1 VFSVFTKVAR
11 AGLELKHTAVML
23 LHPSGYGFGKTRV
36 RSAEIIPVGFM
47 EPVRSSMNRI
57 SRIILA
63 FSFVAAAAAAQTS
76 APTPAGSKQSDSNN
90 QSKQPDSQ
98 HKMDRAAAYYH
109 YTLAHM
115 YEEQVTMYGRS
126 EMANKALEEYRLAI
140 EADPSSEFLTSALAE
155 LYVKTGRI
163 RDAVL
168 EAQDILKRDPNNLEA
183 RKLLGR
189 IYLRSLGDEPGNAS
203 GSDNMLKLAIDQYE
217 QIVKIE
223 PNNVDDHLLL
233 GRLYRLN
240 NDLQKAEAELKIA
253 VKLDPDSEEAVTTL
267 ALLYTDEGDS
277 THALQVLSSVPDTG
291 RSAKLYAAL
300 GATYE
305 QRKDYK
311 SAIDAYQHAIQ
322 LDRDNLDA
330 IRGLAEN
337 YLNDGQI
344 DRALDQYKVIA
355 DANPEDA
362 QTYLRISEIYRR
374 QGKFQDA
381 LDNLKKAQAMVPDAL
396 EVPYNI
402 AEVYE
407 AQGRYDDAE
416 KILLDLLKKT
426 DKPDSSY
433 SQGDRNN
440 RAIFIERL
448 GMIYRDQEN
457 YTAAAETFRKL
468 IPLGDDNARTG
479 YQDVIDTYREA
490 KLWPEATAT
499 AKEAAQKLPNDREL
513 RMVLDAQLAD
523 TGDPEKPLA
532 DVRSLLKGT
541 HEDREVYLRLAI
553 MDTRLKRWS
562 DAEEA
567 LNKAEQ
573 LSTKAEDKEYVYFL
587 RGSTYEREK
596 KYDQSEAEFKKILAA
611 NPQNAATLNYLGY
624 MNADRGVELEEA
636 LSYIKEAVSLEPS
649 NGAYLD
655 SLGWAYF
662 KLGKYEMAEENLT
675 KASLHMASD
684 PTVQDHLGDL
694 YQKTGRL
701 KLAAAHW
708 ERAMEE
714 WNKTVPAEVDGDLF
728 AATQKKLDA
737 AKVRLAKEES
747 EKR

>member
-1 VFSVFTKVAR
+1 
-11 AGLELKHTAVML
+11 
-23 LHPSGYGFGKTRV
+23 
-36 RSAEIIPVGFM
+36 
-47 EPVRSSMNRI
+47 MNRI
-57 SRIILA
+57 SRAVLLSMFLA
-63 FSFVAAAAAAQTS
+63 AVASAQTS
-76 APTPAGSKQSDSNN
+76 PASPADSKPAEPKAASSKGAQTPPRKV
-90 QSKQPDSQ
+90 
-98 HKMDRAAAYYH
+98 DRAAAYFH
-109 YTLAHM
+109 YTVAHM
-115 YEEQVTMYGRS
+115 YEEQVTVYGRS
-126 EMANKALEEYRLAI
+126 DLANKAMEEYRLAI
-140 EADPSSEFLTSALAE
+140 EADPSSEFLTSGLAE

-168 EAQDILKRDPNNLEA
+168 EAQDIIKRDPGNLEA
-183 RKLLGR
+183 HKLLGR
-189 IYLRSLGDEPGNAS
+189 IYLRSLGDMPGKGN
-203 GSDNMLKLAIDQYE
+203 GSDNVLKLAIEQYE

-240 NDLQKAEAELKIA
+240 NDLQKAENELKTA

-267 ALLYTDEGDS
+267 ALLYTDEGD
-277 THALQVLSSVPDTG
+277 TAHALQVLSAVPDDG

-311 SAIDAYQHAIQ
+311 SAIDAYKHAIS
-322 LDRDNLDA
+322 LDRDNLDS

-337 YLNDGQI
+337 LLNDGQV
-344 DRALDQYKVIA
+344 DAALDQYKVIA

-374 QGKFQDA
+374 RGKYDDA
-381 LDNLKKAQAMVPDAL
+381 LESLKKAQAMVPDAL

-402 AEVYE
+402 AVVYQ
-407 AQGRYDDAE
+407 AQGRYDEAV
-416 KILLDLLKKT
+416 KILQDLLKKT
-426 DKPDSSY
+426 EKPENSY
-433 SQGDRNN
+433 SQSDRNN

-448 GMIYRDQEN
+448 GMVYRDQEN
-457 YTAAAETFRKL
+457 YQAAVDTFRKM
-468 IPLGDDNARTG
+468 IPLGDENARTG

-490 KLWPEATAT
+490 KQWPEATAA
-499 AKEAAQKLPNDREL
+499 AKEAAQKMPNDREL

-523 TGDPEKPLA
+523 TGDPTKPLA

-541 HEDREVYLRLAI
+541 QEDREVYLRLAI
-553 MDTRLKRWS
+553 MDTRAKRWS

-573 LSTKAEDKEYVYFL
+573 LSLKAEDKEYVYFL
-587 RGSTYEREK
+587 RGSTFEREK
-596 KYDQSEAEFKKILAA
+596 KYDQAEAEFKKILIV
-611 NPQNAATLNYLGY
+611 NPQSGATLNYLGY
-624 MNADRGVELEEA
+624 MNADRGVRLEES
-636 LSYIKEAVSLEPS
+636 LNYINQAVTLEPT

-662 KLGKYEMAEENLT
+662 KLGKYDLAEETLN
-675 KASLHMASD
+675 KAALRMGSD

-708 ERAMEE
+708 ERAVTE
-714 WNKTVPAEVDGDLF
+714 WNKTVAAEVDNDLLS
-728 AATQKKLDA
+728 ATQLKLDA
-737 AKVRLAKEES
+737 AKVRLAREES
-747 EKR
+747 DKR

>member
-1 VFSVFTKVAR
+1 
-11 AGLELKHTAVML
+11 
-23 LHPSGYGFGKTRV
+23 
-36 RSAEIIPVGFM
+36 
-47 EPVRSSMNRI
+47 
-57 SRIILA
+57 
-63 FSFVAAAAAAQTS
+63 
-76 APTPAGSKQSDSNN
+76 
-90 QSKQPDSQ
+90 
-98 HKMDRAAAYYH
+98 
-109 YTLAHM
+109 M
-115 YEEQVTMYGRS
+115 YEEQITIYGRS
-126 EMANKALEEYRLAI
+126 ELASKAMEEYRLAI
-140 EADPSSEFLTSALAE
+140 ESDPSSEFLTSALAE

-168 EAQDILKRDPNNLEA
+168 QAQDIIKRDPNNLEA
-183 RKLLGR
+183 HKLLGR
-189 IYLRSLGDEPGNAS
+189 IYLRSLGDMPGGGN
-203 GSDNMLKLAIDQYE
+203 GSDNVLKLAIEQYE

-240 NDLQKAEAELKIA
+240 NDLQKSESELKLA

-267 ALLYTDEGDS
+267 ALLYSDEGDTS
-277 THALQVLSSVPDTG
+277 HALQVLSAVPDTG

-311 SAIDAYQHAIQ
+311 SAIDAYKHAIQ

-337 YLNDGQI
+337 LLNDGQI
-344 DRALDQYKVIA
+344 DASLDQYKVIA

-374 QGKFQDA
+374 QGKYDEA
-381 LDNLKKAQAMVPDAL
+381 LESLKKAEAMVPDAL

-402 AEVYE
+402 AVVYQ
-407 AQGRYDDAE
+407 AQARYDEAV
-416 KILLDLLKKT
+416 KILQDLLKKT
-426 DKPDSSY
+426 EKAETSY
-433 SQGDRNN
+433 SQADRNN

-448 GMIYRDQEN
+448 GMVYRDQEN
-457 YTAAAETFRKL
+457 YPAAVEAFRKML
-468 IPLGDDNARTG
+468 TVGGDDNSRTG

-490 KLWPEATAT
+490 KEWSQATAV
-499 AKEAAQKLPNDREL
+499 AREAVQKLPNDRDL

-523 TGDPEKPLA
+523 AGDPEKPIA

-541 HEDREVYLRLAI
+541 PEDHDVYVRLAI
-553 MDTRLKRWS
+553 MYTRLKRWNE
-562 DAEEA
+562 AEEA

-573 LSTKAEDKEYVYFL
+573 TSTKPEEREYVHFL
-587 RGSTYEREK
+587 RGDTYQREK
-596 KYDQSEAEFKKILAA
+596 KFDDAEAEFKKILIA
-611 NPQNAATLNYLGY
+611 NPQSAATLNYLGY
-624 MNADRGVELEEA
+624 MNADRDVRLEES
-636 LSYIKEAVSLEPS
+636 LNFIKQAVSLEPT

-662 KLGKYEMAEENLT
+662 KLGKYDLAEETLT

-708 ERAMEE
+708 DRAVQE
-714 WNKTVPAEVDGDLF
+714 WNKTIGPEVDSDMF

-737 AKVRLAKEES
+737 AKVRIAKEES
-747 EKR
+747 EKRN